1 MTILNL
7 NISLFTGLLESQAFI
22 GRKRVL
28 SLYLNASQIESVSSQ
43 TFNGLTELEVLHLED
58 NLIHS
63 LQGYEF
69 SNLTSL
75 RELYLEGNKLVYID
89 DLTFSALTSLEV
101 LHLHDNLLNTY
112 PVWQLKSLLPSLTTL
127 TISGELFFSIF
138 YFLDF
143 WITVPAPLKA
153 AVRLVADPFKFQ
165 AEKTFYVI
173 YMW

>member
-1 MTILNL
+1 M
-7 NISLFTGLLESQAFI
+7 
-22 GRKRVL
+22 L

-127 TISGELFFSIF
+127 TISGKLFFSIF

-153 AVRLVADPFKFQ
+153 AVWFVADPFKFQ